1 MAKKTR
7 KPLSRD
13 VVVVGASAGGVQV
26 LQELMRGLP
35 ADFPGS
41 VFVVVHVSPTS
52 PGILPSILDR
62 AGPLIAKQARDGE
75 RIRPRHVYVA
85 PPDHHLILKRD
96 RICVT
101 RGGPKENGFRP
112 AVNPLFRTAA
122 RSFGSR
128 VVGVILTGG
137 LDDGT
142 LGMAHVKE
150 HGGIA
155 IAQDPAEA
163 IFPSMPHSV
172 IRNVEVDYVL
182 PVADM
187 PEVLTR
193 LATEPMP
200 EGALA
205 MANPNDGLPD
215 VAETGKAM
223 LLAGTQPGPPTNII
237 CPQCGGSLWELEDRK
252 ITRYECHVGH
262 SYTAETLLED
272 KNGELE
278 GALWGAL
285 RALEEGAELRRRMA
299 ERLQNAPT
307 GLEDIRGRYQREAD
321 EAEARAAVL
330 RQLLGNGQSATRL
343 AKQTTA
349 EGTAKS
355 VRNQSIG
362 KKGRGEQPG
371 GGGRAK
377 ANGRTAQTRNPR
389 RAGKGSDGVS

>member
-1 MAKKTR
+1 MAKSARKHLTR
-7 KPLSRD
+7 D
-13 VVVVGASAGGVQV
+13 IIVVGASAGGVQV
-26 LQELMRGLP
+26 LQELVRGLP
-35 ADFPGS
+35 PDFPGS

-62 AGPLIAKQARDGE
+62 AGPLVAKQARDGE
-75 RIRPRHVYVA
+75 RIRPRHIYVA

-96 RICVT
+96 RLCVT

-112 AVNPLFRTAA
+112 AVDPLFRTAA
-122 RSFGSR
+122 RSYGSR

-142 LGMAHVKE
+142 IGMAHVKE
-150 HGGIA
+150 HGGVA

-163 IFPSMPHSV
+163 VFPSMPQSV
-172 IRNVEVDYVL
+172 IRNVEVDHVL
-182 PVADM
+182 SVGEI
-187 PEVLTR
+187 PELLMR
-193 LATEPMP
+193 LATEPMS

-205 MANPNDGLPD
+205 MANPNDELPD

-223 LLAGTQPGPPTNII
+223 LASGTPPVPPTDII

-299 ERLQNAPT
+299 DRLQNAPSAL
-307 GLEDIRGRYQREAD
+307 GDVRERYQREAD
-321 EAEARAAVL
+321 ESEARAAVL
-330 RQLLGNGQSATRL
+330 RQLLGNGNTAMRL
-343 AKQTTA
+343 ARQTSA
-349 EGTAKS
+349 EGKAKS

-371 GGGRAK
+371 NGRSK
-377 ANGRTAQTRNPR
+377 SNGRTSQARNPR
-389 RAGKGSDGVS
+389 RAGKGSDGVA